1 MSYVSVHGFSGPA
14 GGCSC
19 GPHCSCS
26 GCRVRPR
33 TLGEIYVRESEE
45 PRAPPARVGAW
56 GLGNCAAGPF
66 GWIGAPERAQELQ
79 PGPLVIC
86 SGKSFAVLDQ
96 FHFDKSA
103 LRRDAGKDHFAQVDA
118 IAREVVLRW
127 TAAKPVGSICLQGHT
142 DFIGK
147 DPYNVDL
154 GERRARA
161 VKDELCKALV
171 HHALLARRPDIPGKM
186 TIAVTSM
193 GESDPVAPGSSPAAR
208 ARNRR
213 VAVYLL
219 TEQVPGERCAVPES
233 RSKRCNEMDVLTEH
247 ICENSQ
253 RICKLAA
260 ELGDA
265 QSRAKCE
272 ESRRSCA
279 AARERSVRCR

>member
-1 MSYVSVHGFSGPA
+1 MSYVSVRGFSGTAA
-14 GGCSC
+14 GCGC
-19 GPHCSCS
+19 GPHCNCND
-26 GCRVRPR
+26 CRVRTA
-33 TLGEIYVRESEE
+33 TLGERYVREDEE
-45 PRAPPARVGAW
+45 QEAPAARVGAW
-56 GLGNCAAGPF
+56 GLGNIAAVPLGRVA
-66 GWIGAPERAQELQ
+66 APQRSREIQMS
-79 PGPLVIC
+79 PLVVC
-86 SGKSFAVLDQ
+86 AGKSFAVLDQ

-127 TAAKPVGSICLQGHT
+127 TAARPVRSICLQGHT

-171 HHALLARRPDIPGKM
+171 HHALLARRPDIPAKM

-213 VAVYLL
+213 VNVYLL
-219 TEQVPGERCAVPES
+219 TEQVPGERCVAPES
-233 RSKRCNEMDVLTEH
+233 RSKRCTEMDILTEH
-247 ICENSQ
+247 ICENTQ
-253 RICKLAA
+253 RICKVAA

-272 ESRRSCA
+272 ENRRRCA
-279 AARERSVRCR
+279 AARESSARCR